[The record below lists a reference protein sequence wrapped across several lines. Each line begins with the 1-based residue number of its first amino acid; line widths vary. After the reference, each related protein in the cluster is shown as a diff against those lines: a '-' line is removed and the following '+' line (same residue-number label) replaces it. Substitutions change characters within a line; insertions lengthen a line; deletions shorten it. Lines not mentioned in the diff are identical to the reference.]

1 MTLTG
6 TARTTAWLLLAAAFF
21 LTLVPRRFRPFTGVE
36 HHLEHLLAFALLGL
50 MFGLGYPERRRSL
63 AAIGVIVLGGL
74 ELLQLWVPGRHA
86 LFGDFVVNAVGLCCG
101 LAAAAALEWIMAMR
115 KR

>member
-6 TARTTAWLLLAAAFF
+6 TARTIAWLLLAAACF
-21 LTLVPRRFRPFTGVE
+21 LTLAPRRFRPFTGVE
-36 HHLEHLLAFALLGL
+36 HHVEHLLAFALLGL
-50 MFGLGYPERRRSL
+50 MFGLGYPEQRRTL
-63 AAIGVIVLGGL
+63 AVIGVIVLGAL

-101 LAAAAALEWIMAMR
+101 LAAAAALQWIMAMR